1 MKKNIKRI
9 ICSMLSVSMVLTC
22 TACLMKNTSKKKAKN
37 TSDTA
42 FDGKFDASI
51 NPGNVQEVVYVNGS
65 WTEMGRQ
72 YGLQQ
77 KTQLENSWTTIMAL
91 MLEEKSEED
100 IEKSMESIL
109 NHLKKDDSAAYEFI
123 LGVADGA
130 GISEADAVIVVLGS
144 SVLNSDDLMKYTDKK
159 NRGNKCM
166 TTSVWGDMAEKRHH
180 LGAANLDAE
189 STTTVSI
196 FSHLISYPKD
206 GYAVVASGGIQGN
219 AFMNS
224 KGLII
229 TFSSGPEVAPQ
240 NGDEVLKRT
249 GTYFNSLFSLWYTA
263 TKCANTDDAVKMLT
277 KGDWAVMGNLNISDN
292 NGNAYIIEQSD
303 YAVVSRKSGD
313 YGETNYLL
321 SANQFLD
328 NSWKNENYKEGEDDK
343 PRYSTV
349 EKILQDDAGKVTPK
363 TLSNGLGSI
372 RYYENGQWSE
382 ENWSYGNDVEFK
394 SPESGDGY
402 FKTMLRTV
410 FDATDQTAYILR
422 GQDEKFRSDVPYGT
436 ANYIKLVLGEDMYT
450 TNMSAEDDARLAIR
464 NAGAELYK
472 LNESSS
478 SAVEKYDKASEALYT
493 GANYTHMAEYAEASG
508 NKEQAVIYYG
518 LATSQ
523 YTIAQRF
530 AQASYT
536 TENVIMQN

>member
-1 MKKNIKRI
+1 
-9 ICSMLSVSMVLTC
+9 MLAISMVITC
-22 TACLMKNTSKKKAKN
+22 TACSMKKSNEKKTKAA
-37 TSDTA
+37 SDTG
-42 FDGKFDASI
+42 FDGTFDASV

-77 KTQLENSWTTIMAL
+77 KTQLENSWTTIMTL
-91 MLEEKSEED
+91 MLEEESKED
-100 IEKSMESIL
+100 IKKSMESIL
-109 NHLKKDDSAAYEFI
+109 SHLKKDDSAAYEFI
-123 LGVADGA
+123 SGVADGA
-130 GISEADAVIVVLGS
+130 GISEADAVITVLGS
-144 SVLNSDDLMKYTDKK
+144 SVLNSDDLMKYTNKK
-159 NRGNKCM
+159 DRGNKCM
-166 TTSVWGDMAEKRHH
+166 TVSAWEDMTKNGHH

-189 STTTVSI
+189 STTTVSL
-196 FSHLISYPKD
+196 FSHMVSYPKD

-224 KGLII
+224 EGLII
-229 TFSSGPEVAPQ
+229 TFSSGPEVAPED
-240 NGDEVLKRT
+240 GDKVLKRT

-263 TKCANTDDAVKMLT
+263 TKCANADDAVAMLT
-277 KGDWAVMGNLNISDN
+277 QGDWAVLGNLNISDN
-292 NGNAYIIEQSD
+292 KGNAYIMEQSD

-328 NSWKNENYKEGEDDK
+328 KSWKNKNYKEGEDDK

-349 EKILQDDAGKVTPK
+349 EKILQDNAGKVTPE
-363 TLSNGLGSI
+363 TLANGLGSI

-394 SPESGDGY
+394 SPEGCDGY
-402 FKTMLRTV
+402 FKTILRTV
-410 FDATDQTAYILR
+410 FDATDHTAYILR

-436 ANYIKLVLGEDMYT
+436 ANYIKLVLGKDMCT

-464 NAGAELYK
+464 SAGAELYK
-472 LNESSS
+472 LNKTNS

-508 NKEQAVIYYG
+508 NNEQAVIYYG

-536 TENVIMQN
+536 TENVIFRN